1 MQECLFCKIVE
12 GSVPAEILYEDEL
25 VCAFSD
31 IKPLAPVHILVIPK
45 EHIASVNDV
54 TDAQR
59 DVMGALIL
67 AAKKLAQKKGITEG
81 GYKLL
86 IRTGS
91 DGGQEVPHIHL
102 HLIGGAP
109 LTENIHPA

>member
-1 MQECLFCKIVE
+1 MKTCLFCKIVQ
-12 GSVPAEILYEDEL
+12 GKIPTEILYEDSS
-25 VCAFSD
+25 VVAFAD
-31 IKPLAPVHILVIPK
+31 IHPLAPVHILVIPK

-54 TDAQR
+54 TDAQGT
-59 DVMGALIL
+59 VMGALII
-67 AAKKLAQKKGITEG
+67 AAKKLAQEKGIAED

-86 IRTGS
+86 IRTGA

-109 LTENIHPA
+109 LTEDIHPS

>member
-1 MQECLFCKIVE
+1 METCLFCKIVK
-12 GSVPAEILYEDEL
+12 GDVPAEILYEDSF
-25 VCAFSD
+25 VIAFAD
-31 IKPLAPVHILVIPK
+31 LHPLAPVHLLVIPK

-59 DVMGALIL
+59 DVMGALIV
-67 AAKKLAQKKGITEG
+67 AAKKLAQEKGIAQS
-81 GYKLL
+81 GYKIL
-86 IRTGS
+86 IRTGA

-109 LTENIHPA
+109 LTEDIHPV

>member
-1 MQECLFCKIVE
+1 MKDCLFCKIIN
-12 GSVPAEILYEDEL
+12 SKIPAEILYEDDL
-25 VCAFSD
+25 VIAFTD
-31 IKPLAPVHILVIPK
+31 VHPLAPVHILVIPR

-54 TDAQR
+54 TDAQGS
-59 DVMGALIL
+59 VMGALII
-67 AAKKLAQKKGITEG
+67 AAKKLAQEKGIAQS

-86 IRTGS
+86 IRTGA

-109 LTENIHPA
+109 LTEDIHPV